1 MIEIKPVDFRKCCE
15 CENAKQ
21 TEGFHDKNGN
31 LHPLWKCG
39 KHKQFITDL
48 TLCSSTCKGVDY
60 KRRGEK

>member
-1 MIEIKPVDFRKCCE
+1 MIEVNENIFRKCCE

-21 TEGFHDKNGN
+21 TEGFHDKDGN

-39 KHKQFITDL
+39 KHKQMITDL
-48 TLCSSTCKGVDY
+48 TLVSSTCKGADY